1 MFHILRI
8 YQIDMSIP
16 KKASLQHRAFSTYK
30 ISANPPTHRHESEN
44 HPKAREDVPSN
55 VSPGG
60 SHLRKKAPKCKH
72 LSETTYFYSKWMFIK
87 LVNFQG
93 NIR

>member
-30 ISANPPTHRHESEN
+30 SRPTRQPTATNLKIIPRHGKMYQAMLPQEEATFEQDT
-44 HPKAREDVPSN
+44 K
-55 VSPGG
+55 
-60 SHLRKKAPKCKH
+60 
-72 LSETTYFYSKWMFIK
+72 M
-87 LVNFQG
+87 
-93 NIR
+93 